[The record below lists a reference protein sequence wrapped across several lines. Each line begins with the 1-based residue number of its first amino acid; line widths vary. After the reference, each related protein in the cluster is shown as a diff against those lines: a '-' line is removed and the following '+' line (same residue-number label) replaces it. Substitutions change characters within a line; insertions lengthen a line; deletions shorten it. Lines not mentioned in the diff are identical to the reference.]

1 MYHAAMLSFNY
12 HHLYYFWVVARE
24 GSIAR
29 ACRELQLAQPT
40 ISAQLRVL
48 EEAIGK
54 PLFLRRNRGLVLT
67 DIGRTVYRYAEDIFA
82 IGKTLSQVL
91 EGLEPQQPIRLV
103 AGIADG
109 MPKLIAYR
117 FLEAALDIPEPV
129 QITCR
134 ESRLDHLLADL
145 AINEVDIVISD
156 APVPPTIR
164 INAFS
169 HFLGESEVTLFAT
182 AKMATAYRAG
192 FPRSLDQA
200 PFLLPTSPSTLRLE
214 LDRWFAAHDI
224 HPRIVGEFDDSAM
237 LKTFGQAGRGIFP
250 GLTVLEKE
258 IVQQYHVRVVGHIST
273 IKEQYYG
280 ITLERT
286 MKHPAV
292 VAIAESAMRQ
302 LVAPAAKSTRPRV
315 SPRSKR

>member
-1 MYHAAMLSFNY
+1 MSWLNY

-29 ACRELQLAQPT
+29 ACRELNLAQPT
-40 ISAQLRVL
+40 ISTQLRVF

-54 PLFLRRNRGLVLT
+54 TLFLRRNRGLVLT
-67 DIGRTVYRYAEDIFA
+67 DVGRTVYRYAEEIFA

-91 EGLEPQQPIRLV
+91 DGLEPQQPIRLV

-109 MPKLIAYR
+109 MPKLVAYR
-117 FLEAALDIPEPV
+117 FLEAALDLPESV

-145 AINEVDIVISD
+145 AIHEIDIVISD

-164 INAFS
+164 IHAFS
-169 HFLGESEVTLFAT
+169 HFLGESEVTLFAI
-182 AKMATAYRAG
+182 AKMATAYRSG
-192 FPRSLDQA
+192 FPRSLDHA
-200 PFLLPTSPSTLRLE
+200 PFLLPTSPSALRRE
-214 LDRWFAAHDI
+214 LDHWFTSHGI
-224 HPRIVGEFDDSAM
+224 QPKIIGEFDDSAM

-250 GLTVLEKE
+250 GLTVLEQE
-258 IVQQYHVRVVGHIST
+258 IVQQYHVRVIGRIAT
-273 IKEQYYG
+273 IKERYYG
-280 ITLERT
+280 ITVERT

-302 LVAPAAKSTRPRV
+302 LVAPASEETRPRV
-315 SPRSKR
+315 SPKSKRKGR